1 MAVPPIIQTCD
12 RCGTKN
18 RVPVAARGKPRCGRC
33 HRDLAW
39 IVEATDDTFA
49 EIAEP
54 ARPLVLV
61 DLWAPWC
68 GPCRVLAPILEDLA
82 TDLAGHLKI
91 VKVNVDQA
99 PQLAARFDTR
109 SSPTLVLMRHGQ
121 ELDRQIGLSNAQ
133 ALRDWI
139 DAHLDEHEEAA

>member
-1 MAVPPIIQTCD
+1 MALPPIIRTCD
-12 RCGTKN
+12 HCATKN
-18 RVPVAARGKPRCGRC
+18 RVPVATRGRPRCGSC

-39 IVEATDDTFA
+39 LVEATDDTFA
-49 EIAEP
+49 EIAEH

-82 TDLAGHLKI
+82 TELAGQLKV
-91 VKVNVDQA
+91 VKANVDET
-99 PQLAARFDTR
+99 PRLAARFNAT
-109 SSPTLVLMRHGQ
+109 SIPTLVILRHGQ
-121 ELDRQIGLSNAQ
+121 ELDRRIGLSTAQ

-139 DAHLDEHEEAA
+139 DAHLDEQENAA